1 MHDFAD
7 VELVAGSFHHLAR
20 LCEADPRFPKD
31 LPDWEARVSSD
42 SAAAHRGGHAPQPML
57 IDPDRFERWCHTFE
71 VPPCLDSFRAYC
83 IIHRLPRG
91 QGSSGRGGHSPAVLP
106 GDRPGVHEA
115 ECHCSNIQ

>member
-7 VELVAGSFHHLAR
+7 VELPAGSFPHLAR
-20 LCEADPRFPKD
+20 LCKADPRFPKD
-31 LPDWEARVSSD
+31 LPDWEGCVSRD
-42 SAAAHRGGHAPQPML
+42 SAAAHRGGHPPQPMV

-91 QGSSGRGGHSPAVLP
+91 HHHYGPTALDS
-106 GDRPGVHEA
+106 EA
-115 ECHCSNIQ
+115 GPLEP